1 MYKFLRKVPL
11 FKDLPDA
18 DLERLCEMVDEVD
31 LQPGEI
37 LFEEGTT
44 GTRAFVIQ
52 TGALEI
58 IKTSGGR
65 EVLVA
70 VRGEG
75 DVIGEMG
82 LIEDQPRSATVRAQI
97 KTQLLAIGKAEFTQL
112 IEVSP
117 SAARALL
124 NTVLTRW
131 RVMEAMLR
139 QGEKMAQLG
148 TLTAGVAHELNNPAA
163 AVRRGAD
170 QLREA
175 MAKHE
180 MAQAQLQS
188 LGLDH
193 LQRSLLQE
201 ITGETQAGAIHPP
214 EMDAMARSDKEYEL
228 EDWLEARGVANAWE
242 LAPTLVDLDLETDD
256 LEGLAEKFSAEAM
269 TAAISWLGATYEV
282 YSLLNE
288 VGQGAERISEIVK
301 ALKSYSYLDQAPV
314 QSVDIHEGIDNTLLI
329 LRNKLKQGVSLR
341 REYAETLPNIQGYGS
356 ELNQVWTNIIDNAID
371 VVVEQQEPPPEIV
384 IKTLWEGDWIR
395 VSISDNGPG
404 VPPEIVHKIFDPFF
418 TTKPPGKG
426 TGLGLNISYNIVV
439 QKHRGDLKVAS
450 WPGKTEFTIQL
461 PVGFETGQNEH
472 TPALST
478 FDILPQAEIEQ
489 ILKDTKTVAV
499 VGISTNNEK
508 PACTVPKYLQ
518 QHGYRIIPVNPNLKE
533 VLGETCYPDLTS
545 IPEPLDCVQI
555 FRRSDAVPKIVDEI
569 MARGANTIWMQEGVY
584 HLQAAEVARA
594 SGIAV
599 VMDMCMRVAHKRYLK
614 SQSST

>member
-1 MYKFLRKVPL
+1 MYKFLKKVPL
-11 FKDLPDA
+11 FEELPDS
-18 DLERLCEMVDEVD
+18 DLERLCEMVEEVE
-31 LQPGEI
+31 LSPGEV

-52 TGALEI
+52 NGPLEI

-82 LIEDQPRSATVRAQI
+82 LIEDQPRSATVRAQVA
-97 KTQLLAIGKAEFTQL
+97 TLLLAIGKAEFTQL

-170 QLREA
+170 QLRAA

-180 MAQAQLQS
+180 MAQAQLQA

-214 EMDAMARSDKEYEL
+214 EMDAIARSDKEYEL
-228 EDWLEARGVANAWE
+228 EDWLEARGVLNAWE
-242 LAPTLVDLDLETDD
+242 LAPTLVDLDLEPSD
-256 LEGLAEKFSAEAM
+256 LEQLAEKFTTEAL
-269 TAAISWLGATYEV
+269 TASIAWLGATYEV

-314 QSVDIHEGIDNTLLI
+314 QAVDIHEGIDNTLLI
-329 LRNKLKQGVSLR
+329 LRNKINAGVSIK
-341 REYAETLPNIQGYGS
+341 REYADPLPKIQGYGS
-356 ELNQVWTNIIDNAID
+356 ELNPVWTNIIDNAID
-371 VVVEQQEPPPEIV
+371 VLVEQEDLDPVIVIKSAWEGDWVKVTIADNGPGIPPEIV
-384 IKTLWEGDWIR
+384 
-395 VSISDNGPG
+395 P
-404 VPPEIVHKIFDPFF
+404 KIFDPFF

-439 QKHRGDLKVAS
+439 QKHRGDLQVS
-450 WPGKTEFTIQL
+450 SFPGKTEFTIRL

-472 TPALST
+472 TPALTAFHIST
-478 FDILPQAEIEQ
+478 QEELEDV
-489 ILKDTKTVAV
+489 LKTTKTIAV
-499 VGISTNNEK
+499 VGISTK
-508 PACTVPKYLQ
+508 ADRPACTVPKYMQ
-518 QHGYRIIPVNPNLKE
+518 ANGYRIIPVNPNLDE
-533 VLGETCYPDLTS
+533 VLGEICYPDLTS
-545 IPEPLDCVQI
+545 IPDSIDCVQI
-555 FRRSDAVPKIVDEI
+555 FRRSEYVPKIVDEAI
-569 MARGANTIWMQEGVY
+569 TTGAKTIWMQEGVY
-584 HLQAAEVARA
+584 HQQAAEVAKSA
-594 SGIAV
+594 GLVV
-599 VMDMCMRVAHKRYLK
+599 VMDTCMRIVHRRYLK
-614 SQSST
+614 KKQSA